1 MSANVSFDVE
11 DISRESGWEFEL
23 IKKSTVFFY
32 LFDKK
37 W

>member
-11 DISRESGWEFEL
+11 DISRESEWEFEL
-23 IKKSTVFFY
+23 IKKSTFSY
-32 LFDKK
+32 IYDKK

>member
-11 DISRESGWEFEL
+11 DISGESGWEFEL
-23 IKKSTVFFY
+23 IQKSTFSY
-32 LFDKK
+32 IYDKK